1 VIEIYVLSIGFVLV
15 FVMSWFVYI
24 VKCSDDTL
32 YTGITNNIDKRMAKH
47 NAGQASKYTRSRL
60 PVVPVYVEDAI
71 DRSTATKRELSL
83 KKLTRRQKL
92 SLISKQDAGD

>member
-1 VIEIYVLSIGFVLV
+1 MIEIYVLSIGLVL
-15 FVMSWFVYI
+15 VMSWFVYI

-71 DRSTATKRELSL
+71 DRSAATKRELSL

-92 SLISKQDAGD
+92 SLIGKENAGD

>member
-1 VIEIYVLSIGFVLV
+1 MIEIYLLSIGIVLV

-92 SLISKQDAGD
+92 SLISKQDTGD

>member
-1 VIEIYVLSIGFVLV
+1 VIEIYVLSIGLVL
-15 FVMSWFVYI
+15 VMSWFVYI

-71 DRSTATKRELSL
+71 DRSAATKRELSL

-92 SLISKQDAGD
+92 SLISKQNAGD